1 MARILLGVSGGIAAY
16 KALELVR
23 LATGAGHAV
32 RVVQTPNSR
41 RFVGEAS
48 FAALSGAPV
57 LVSEF
62 ERDPL
67 RGAYPG
73 EEPPAHEPIGHLAL
87 VANADVYVIAPASAN
102 TIAKL
107 ATGAASDLLSSCALA
122 APCPVIVAPAMNDR
136 MYEHAATQAN
146 LATLRERGVGV
157 VEPGV
162 GRLASKGEHG
172 VGRLAEPPALLAACE
187 AAIAGARAGARAGDG
202 APGDAEGVPGA
213 GARDAA
219 PDWDGVRVLV
229 TAGGTRE
236 PIDSV
241 RFLGNSSSG
250 RMGLA
255 LAEAARARGARVTLI
270 AANVALP
277 SSAGIERRDVVTAA
291 ELETAC
297 RREFA
302 RCDVLLMAA
311 AVADF
316 RPRAPRGDKI
326 KKSERPGEGITLE
339 LEPTTDVLA
348 ALAAER
354 RDGQTLVGFA
364 AEHGEGAVELGRRK
378 LAEKGVD
385 AIVVNDISRAD
396 IGFDVDANEV
406 TILTA
411 RAPSAN
417 GTAPAGANALG
428 AGGGEAG
435 VPASAPGA
443 GTIAIPRAAKA
454 EVARAILDAVWE
466 LRARR

>member
-57 LVSEF
+57 LASEF

-67 RGAYPG
+67 RGAFPG
-73 EEPPAHEPIGHLAL
+73 DELPAHDPLSHLEL
-87 VANADVYVIAPASAN
+87 VANADVYLIAPASAN

-107 ATGAASDLLSSCALA
+107 ASGAASDLLSSCALA
-122 APCPVIVAPAMNDR
+122 ATCPVVVAPSMNNH

-146 LATLRERGVGV
+146 LATLRERGVTIV
-157 VEPGV
+157 APGT
-162 GRLASKGEHG
+162 GRLASKGEEG
-172 VGRLAEPPALLAACE
+172 VGRLVEPPELLAACE
-187 AAIAGARAGARAGDG
+187 HAIAQSAAAGPPAPGARANGGRA
-202 APGDAEGVPGA
+202 ASA
-213 GARDAA
+213 GA
-219 PDWDGVRVLV
+219 WGGVRVLV

-236 PIDSV
+236 PVDSV

-255 LAEAARARGARVTLI
+255 LAEAARARGAEVTLV

-277 SSAGIERRDVVTAA
+277 SSAAIVRRDVATAA
-291 ELETAC
+291 ELELAC
-297 RREFA
+297 RQEFPT
-302 RCDVLLMAA
+302 CDVLLMAA

-316 RPRAPRGDKI
+316 RPVSPRADKI
-326 KKSERPGEGITLE
+326 KKSELADSAGAAISLE

-348 ALAAER
+348 TLAADR
-354 RDGQTLVGFA
+354 RPGQTLVGFA
-364 AEHGEGAVELGRRK
+364 AEHGERAVDLARRK
-378 LAEKGVD
+378 LDEKRVD
-385 AIVVNDISRAD
+385 AIVVNDISRED

-406 TILTA
+406 TIIA
-411 RAPSAN
+411 AN
-417 GTAPAGANALG
+417 GAF
-428 AGGGEAG
+428 GGELDVG
-435 VPASAPGA
+435 RASKPQV
-443 GTIAIPRAAKA
+443 A
-454 EVARAILDAVWE
+454 EAILDAIAK
-466 LRARR
+466 LRS

>member
-23 LATGAGHAV
+23 LATGAGHAL

-67 RGAYPG
+67 RGAFPG
-73 EEPPAHEPIGHLAL
+73 DEPPAHDPIGHLQL
-87 VANADVYVIAPASAN
+87 VANADLYLIAPASAN
-102 TIAKL
+102 TISKL
-107 ATGAASDLLSSCALA
+107 ASGAASDLLSSCALA
-122 APCPVIVAPAMNDR
+122 ATCPVLVAPAMNNR
-136 MYEHAATQAN
+136 MYEHAATRAN
-146 LATLRERGVGV
+146 VQTLRERGVAIL
-157 VEPGV
+157 EPGV
-162 GRLASKGEHG
+162 GRLASKGEEG

-187 AAIAGARAGARAGDG
+187 QALADVAQWRGLH
-202 APGDAEGVPGA
+202 
-213 GARDAA
+213 
-219 PDWDGVRVLV
+219 VLV

-236 PIDSV
+236 PLDSV

-255 LAEAARARGARVTLI
+255 LAEAARARGADVTLV
-270 AANVALP
+270 AANVALASDP
-277 SSAGIERRDVVTAA
+277 AIKRRSVVTAA
-291 ELETAC
+291 ELEQAC
-297 RREFA
+297 REEFPA
-302 RCDVLLMAA
+302 CDVLLMAA

-316 RPRAPRGDKI
+316 RPAAPRADKI
-326 KKSERPGEGITLE
+326 KKSELADASAGISVA

-354 RDGQTLVGFA
+354 RAGQTLVGFA
-364 AEHGEGAVELGRRK
+364 AEHGERAVELARRK
-378 LAEKGVD
+378 LVEKRVD

-411 RAPSAN
+411 A
-417 GTAPAGANALG
+417 AGANGNGGAPAG
-428 AGGGEAG
+428 AGGGEL
-435 VPASAPGA
+435 
-443 GTIAIPRAAKA
+443 TIARAAKA
-454 EVARAILDAVWE
+454 QVARAILDAVWE
-466 LRARR
+466 LRAPR